1 MKKRNLF
8 FSLIVLGL
16 VSCNDNIESISIG
29 NDMLFSAKVDHYSSR
44 VTNNQWDGD
53 ELIGVSLG
61 GDASYRTYNVTATG
75 EMSSDN
81 PYIWEGTAVDVK
93 AWTPLTEQ
101 PIDLKDQST
110 EEKFYNCDLL
120 ACQTRAES
128 ANVQLAFNHQMTRMW
143 YMIQNYGEYTAEEAQ
158 AAKVYFIGYG
168 SVTYANG
175 TIATQG
181 EADQLISTC
190 PAGELTGEAL
200 LAPCEMWGKPLIRVE
215 IGGDVHIY
223 TPSLDVESDTEKNTG
238 VLVSGSRQMYYLQI
252 TKKKIYVTLGA
263 TINDWGSEGSDKGP
277 IYPEAQ

>member
-16 VSCNDNIESISIG
+16 VSCNNNIESIRIG

-61 GDASYRTYNVTATG
+61 GDASYRTYNVTAAG

-110 EEKFYNCDLL
+110 EEKFYLSV
-120 ACQTRAES
+120 T
-128 ANVQLAFNHQMTRMW
+128 VQLLMLMEQSLL
-143 YMIQNYGEYTAEEAQ
+143 
-158 AAKVYFIGYG
+158 KVKQTSLY
-168 SVTYANG
+168 
-175 TIATQG
+175 
-181 EADQLISTC
+181 
-190 PAGELTGEAL
+190 L
-200 LAPCEMWGKPLIRVE
+200 L
-215 IGGDVHIY
+215 
-223 TPSLDVESDTEKNTG
+223 
-238 VLVSGSRQMYYLQI
+238 VL
-252 TKKKIYVTLGA
+252 
-263 TINDWGSEGSDKGP
+263 
-277 IYPEAQ
+277 PEN

>member
-1 MKKRNLF
+1 
-8 FSLIVLGL
+8 
-16 VSCNDNIESISIG
+16 
-29 NDMLFSAKVDHYSSR
+29 
-44 VTNNQWDGD
+44 
-53 ELIGVSLG
+53 
-61 GDASYRTYNVTATG
+61 
-75 EMSSDN
+75 
-81 PYIWEGTAVDVK
+81 
-93 AWTPLTEQ
+93 
-101 PIDLKDQST
+101 
-110 EEKFYNCDLL
+110 
-120 ACQTRAES
+120 
-128 ANVQLAFNHQMTRMW
+128 
-143 YMIQNYGEYTAEEAQ
+143 MIQNYGEYTAEEAQ

-223 TPSLDVESDTEKNTG
+223 TPSLDVASDTEKNTG

-252 TKKKIYVTLGA
+252 TKKKIYVTFGA
-263 TINDWGSEGSDKGP
+263 TINDWGTEGSDKGP